1 MHPLIA
7 AIDDG
12 AALVVNRYERGDHSA
27 WIVSSQGDVRARF
40 LAGTA
45 IQDILASDRRLVIT
59 YSDES
64 ACCSSGIE
72 GNGVAVFDTDGH
84 YQFGYRELFGSEAV
98 DIWDCC
104 CACWAEDRRVL
115 FLPYPEFP
123 LVSFDLENRTQEIWR
138 TPREVAG
145 SEALTK
151 IGQTVYFHGPYED
164 RSGVYRWSIGS
175 CAADRIG
182 DYPGRLRGLRGGRFL
197 SVEASGYTIVSPTEA

>member
-12 AALVVNRYERGDHSA
+12 AALVVNPYERGDHSA

-45 IQDILASDRRLVIT
+45 IQQILASDRHLVIT

-72 GNGVAVFDTDGH
+72 GNGVAIFDTDGH
-84 YQFGYRELFGSEAV
+84 YQFGYGELFGSEAV

-104 CACWAEDRRVL
+104 CACWAQYKRD
-115 FLPYPEFP
+115 
-123 LVSFDLENRTQEIWR
+123 S
-138 TPREVAG
+138 VAG
-145 SEALTK
+145 NRLVHLPLNRFILRSDLPQEVSHFF
-151 IGQTVYFHGPYED
+151 GGPE
-164 RSGVYRWSIGS
+164 
-175 CAADRIG
+175 
-182 DYPGRLRGLRGGRFL
+182 PGLK
-197 SVEASGYTIVSPTEA
+197 